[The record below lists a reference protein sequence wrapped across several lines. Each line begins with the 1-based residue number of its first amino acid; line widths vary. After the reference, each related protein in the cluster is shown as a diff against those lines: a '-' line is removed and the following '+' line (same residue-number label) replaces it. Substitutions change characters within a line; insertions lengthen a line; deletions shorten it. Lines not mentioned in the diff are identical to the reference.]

1 MHKVVEECREERLL
15 ISWSM
20 AYLINT
26 VKWGPLIL
34 VKHTETAPNSSV
46 TSNLKLAMDAKIGK
60 KKSILQESIGYIEF
74 KI

>member
-1 MHKVVEECREERLL
+1 
-15 ISWSM
+15 M

>member
-1 MHKVVEECREERLL
+1 
-15 ISWSM
+15 M

-46 TSNLKLAMDAKIGK
+46 TSNLKLAMDAKIGQK
-60 KKSILQESIGYIEF
+60 KKYSARINWLYRI
-74 KI
+74 